1 MKFVHKPVI
10 ERGEVLETIR
20 AGLFEALEKKQLCAG
35 VELLKEMTELSHRI
49 AACRDAENIVNQ
61 TFHELLRNIFTC
73 EIALRQFA

>member
-1 MKFVHKPVI
+1 MEFVHKPVI
-10 ERGEVLETIR
+10 ERGKVLETIR
-20 AGLFEALEKKQLCAG
+20 AGLFEAPEKEHLRSG
-35 VELLKEMTELSHRI
+35 VELFQEMTELSHRI